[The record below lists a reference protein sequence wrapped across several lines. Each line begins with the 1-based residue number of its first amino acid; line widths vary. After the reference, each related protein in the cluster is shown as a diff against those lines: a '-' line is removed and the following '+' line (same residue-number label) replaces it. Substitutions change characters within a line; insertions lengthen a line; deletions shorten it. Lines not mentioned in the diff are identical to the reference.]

1 MEKVNPYEKQVGGDH
16 YKSMPTQPLCFAR
29 ANNLKPEILKVIKY
43 ITRNKD
49 RKKDNAKACH
59 MLDLYVENQKMFP
72 KNIFSWFFAECK
84 MPMQQFIED
93 NNKVLS
99 WPQILALYK
108 LSDVIYCRDKNLAK
122 HVEELKVL
130 ISYIG

>member
-16 YKSMPTQPLCFAR
+16 YKIMPTQPLYFAR

-49 RKKDNAKACH
+49 REKDKDKACH
-59 MLDLYVENQKMFP
+59 ILDLYVENQKLFP
-72 KNIFSWFFAECK
+72 KSFISWLIAESK
-84 MPMQQFIED
+84 MSIDEFVHD
-93 NNKVLS
+93 NNEVLT
-99 WPQILALYK
+99 WQQMRALYK
-108 LSDVIYCRDKNLAK
+108 LNDVIYCRDKNLAK

>member
-16 YKSMPTQPLCFAR
+16 YKSMPTQPLYFAR

-59 MLDLYVENQKMFP
+59 MLDLYVENQKLFP
-72 KNIFSWFFAECK
+72 KSFISWLFSECK
-84 MPMQQFIED
+84 MSMGQFIAD
-93 NNKVLS
+93 NASCLT
-99 WPQILALYK
+99 WDQITSLCK
-108 LSDVIYCRDKNLAK
+108 LQDVMYCQDKNLAK
-122 HVEELKVL
+122 YVDECKEQINK
-130 ISYIG
+130 IK